1 MEQREIQCEALINKC
16 KQEAKQLAELAATK
30 NKVHWTQSSFVSFC
44 ISVEE
49 VLSYGVRKRYATSK
63 QLSSSAK
70 ILADLGRR
78 FPVAAATFD
87 KCYGAKSHS
96 SSSEDYAHLV
106 TSSTTERRILWL
118 RVAIIENSLV
128 TIVNEIIKNA
138 DKYYTEH
145 SVICHPV
152 YGEVFGYLLD
162 GPCSIRVSRLKIA
175 DTAISSPTPA
185 EIVKRH
191 NKVLSVSVGKIQ
203 QDGQSQ
209 TSTEEAWDHVKSLYQ
224 TTTATCLFGKNN
236 IHVQPVSV
244 IICTTLR
251 TIAVCIIIGN
261 IHQ

>member
-30 NKVHWTQSSFVSFC
+30 NKVHWSQSSFVSFC

-138 DKYYTEH
+138 ESVSHSLHLLSPFFFSLLFLLSLSSSPLLSTPHSFMFYMRQWL
-145 SVICHPV
+145 SVIA
-152 YGEVFGYLLD
+152 
-162 GPCSIRVSRLKIA
+162 S
-175 DTAISSPTPA
+175 
-185 EIVKRH
+185 
-191 NKVLSVSVGKIQ
+191 
-203 QDGQSQ
+203 
-209 TSTEEAWDHVKSLYQ
+209 
-224 TTTATCLFGKNN
+224 TATKSADQHS
-236 IHVQPVSV
+236 ID
-244 IICTTLR
+244 
-251 TIAVCIIIGN
+251 
-261 IHQ
+261 